1 MATEEC
7 WTMSVPAGGK
17 HFLGLGRDASYQAA
31 KSGDLI
37 VMKVGPK
44 PLLRVLVKAMKR
56 KMERAGEPEEV
67 A

>member
-1 MATEEC
+1 MESDK

-31 KSGDLI
+31 KNGDLI

-44 PLLRVLVKAMKR
+44 LLRVLVKP
-56 KMERAGEPEEV
+56 MERKLEQAGEQEV